1 MFKYT
6 MKKLFAILLLSLC
19 NVANAQ
25 PNQGAWGLYD
35 YELNEY
41 QMTLN
46 RSEIRSIASVT
57 KLFTATTIVRAG
69 LDLDERVKVQG
80 KAKGRFSRGMMVSRN
95 DLMKAMLISSD
106 NLAAETLAHTY
117 PGGFDAFIT
126 DTNTWVRGWGL
137 IDTAIVDASGLLAAN
152 QSTVDNLV
160 SFLYKIRHYDVIRTI
175 SAEEQAIL
183 KLPKGKKNIKIN
195 LRNTNSVLFHFDNI
209 LISKTGTTS
218 AAGKCVV
225 MLVEKNKTYHAV
237 VVLGQRDSK
246 ARHKIAESFV
256 AMMPLSKVEA
266 AIPLVLD
273 IELPL

>member
-1 MFKYT
+1 

-19 NVANAQ
+19 NITNAQ
-25 PNQGAWGLYD
+25 SNQGAWGLYD

-46 RSEIRSIASVT
+46 RGEVRSIASVT

-69 LDLDERVKVQG
+69 LDLNERVKVQG
-80 KAKGRFSRGMMVSRN
+80 KAKGRFTRGMMVSRN

-126 DTNTWVRGWGL
+126 DTNMWVKGWGL
-137 IDTAIVDASGLLAAN
+137 IDTIVDASGLLAAN

-160 SFLYKIRHYDVIRTI
+160 SFLYKIRHYDIIRTI

-183 KLPKGKKNIKIN
+183 NLPKGKKNIKIN

-209 LISKTGTTS
+209 LISKTGTTN

-256 AMMPLSKVEA
+256 AMMPLSRAEA